1 MTLSKPPFFPIGKLH
16 MHSMDLKP
24 MTIPC
29 KEEVI
34 FELELTGAHQVKPNV
49 ISFFS
54 TLKSLQQAKGRENGF
69 TLTMKIQIKYQ

>member
-1 MTLSKPPFFPIGKLH
+1 MSIFYFTTSSLKREEYAMTLSKPPFFPIGKLH

-34 FELELTGAHQVKPNV
+34 FELELTGAHQVKHNV
-49 ISFFS
+49 ISFFQHF
-54 TLKSLQQAKGRENGF
+54 KEF
-69 TLTMKIQIKYQ
+69 TTS